1 MADPMRA
8 LPGPCGASL
17 GSEGP
22 PKGQKYAFGTQK
34 HPFREISRN
43 YENRNS
49 KIFGHESG
57 ARLSWASCTDLRSFG
72 RLAAAV
78 EPYPGWSVYE
88 KFAGAVNVRQGNV
101 FWRLRFLECRYPGC
115 APRNAS
121 ARLRSPEASCGCL
134 GHCPGTRGIPQ
145 SLKRYRFKSNLRRP
159 ECNKQKNARAG
170 GLRGSLRCKVVAAS
184 SWRAPRV
191 LECFVLFCLTSASRW
206 V

>member
-1 MADPMRA
+1 MADRMRA

-17 GSEGP
+17 GSEVL

-43 YENRNS
+43 YENRKS

-72 RLAAAV
+72 RLAAAI

-88 KFAGAVNVRQGNV
+88 SLGCAGMTLQGNV

-115 APRNAS
+115 APRDGS
-121 ARLRSPEASCGCL
+121 ARRSSLEASCGCL
-134 GHCPGTRGIPQ
+134 CHCPGSGGIPQ
-145 SLKRYRFKSNLRRP
+145 SLQRCRFKSNPKRP
-159 ECNKQKNARAG
+159 
-170 GLRGSLRCKVVAAS
+170 
-184 SWRAPRV
+184 
-191 LECFVLFCLTSASRW
+191 
-206 V
+206 

>member
-78 EPYPGWSVYE
+78 EPYPGWSVYG
-88 KFAGAVNVRQGNV
+88 KFAEARMPHQGNV
-101 FWRLRFLECRYPGC
+101 FWRLRFFGLQVPRMRTAQYLRK
-115 APRNAS
+115 ALYPRNI
-121 ARLRSPEASCGCL
+121 LRVPVALFRVRRNLSILATPEVQK
-134 GHCPGTRGIPQ
+134 Q
-145 SLKRYRFKSNLRRP
+145 S
-159 ECNKQKNARAG
+159 
-170 GLRGSLRCKVVAAS
+170 
-184 SWRAPRV
+184 
-191 LECFVLFCLTSASRW
+191 
-206 V
+206 

>member
-1 MADPMRA
+1 MMDWSDFTRA
-8 LPGPCGASL
+8 LPSLYGASL
-17 GSEGP
+17 ASEGP

-88 KFAGAVNVRQGNV
+88 KYAGAGKVLRGNV
-101 FWRLRFLECRYPGC
+101 FWRLRFFGLQVPRMRTAQYLRR
-115 APRNAS
+115 ALYPRNT
-121 ARLRSPEASCGCL
+121 LRVPVAL
-134 GHCPGTRGIPQ
+134 FRV
-145 SLKRYRFKSNLRRP
+145 RRNLSILATLP
-159 ECNKQKNARAG
+159 VQK
-170 GLRGSLRCKVVAAS
+170 
-184 SWRAPRV
+184 
-191 LECFVLFCLTSASRW
+191 
-206 V
+206 

>member
-43 YENRNS
+43 YENPNS

-72 RLAAAV
+72 RLAAAI

-88 KFAGAVNVRQGNV
+88 SLGCAGMPLQGNV
-101 FWRLRFLECRYPGC
+101 FWRLRFLDCRYPGC
-115 APRNAS
+115 APRNTS
-121 ARLRSPEASCGCL
+121 ARRSTLETSCGCL
-134 GHCPGTRGIPQ
+134 WHCSGSGGISV
-145 SLKRYRFKSNLRRP
+145 SLQRQRFKSNPKRP
-159 ECNKQKNARAG
+159 
-170 GLRGSLRCKVVAAS
+170 
-184 SWRAPRV
+184 
-191 LECFVLFCLTSASRW
+191 
-206 V
+206 

>member
-43 YENRNS
+43 YENRNP
-49 KIFGHESG
+49 KFFGHESG

-88 KFAGAVNVRQGNV
+88 KFAGAGK
-101 FWRLRFLECRYPGC
+101 LR
-115 APRNAS
+115 
-121 ARLRSPEASCGCL
+121 
-134 GHCPGTRGIPQ
+134 
-145 SLKRYRFKSNLRRP
+145 
-159 ECNKQKNARAG
+159 
-170 GLRGSLRCKVVAAS
+170 
-184 SWRAPRV
+184 
-191 LECFVLFCLTSASRW
+191 
-206 V
+206 

>member
-88 KFAGAVNVRQGNV
+88 KFAGAGMPHQGNV
-101 FWRLRFLECRYPGC
+101 FWRLRFLDCRYPGC
-115 APRNAS
+115 APRNTS
-121 ARLRSPEASCGCL
+121 ARRCTLETSCGCL
-134 GHCPGTRGIPQ
+134 WHCSGSGGISV
-145 SLKRYRFKSNLRRP
+145 SLQRQRFKSNPKRL
-159 ECNKQKNARAG
+159 
-170 GLRGSLRCKVVAAS
+170 SLIHI
-184 SWRAPRV
+184 
-191 LECFVLFCLTSASRW
+191 
-206 V
+206 